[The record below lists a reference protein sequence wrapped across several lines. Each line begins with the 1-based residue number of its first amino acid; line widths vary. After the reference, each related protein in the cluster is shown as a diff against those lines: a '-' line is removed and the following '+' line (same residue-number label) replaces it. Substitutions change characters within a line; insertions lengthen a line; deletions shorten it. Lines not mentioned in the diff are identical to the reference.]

1 MGLRMVEKNKRQRR
15 FSDAV
20 RLQKAGITVSTRD
33 LAQATG
39 SDERDLEGIL
49 VAQDS
54 PALRAVTQGRERR
67 LVRMSGM
74 GDNDGGT
81 IGFALLVEDIKKL
94 FAKFRKK

>member
-1 MGLRMVEKNKRQRR
+1 M
-15 FSDAV
+15 
-20 RLQKAGITVSTRD
+20 STRD
-33 LAQATG
+33 LARATG

-54 PALRAVTQGRERR
+54 PDLRAVTEGRERR
-67 LVRMSGM
+67 LVRMAGI